1 MAIVAVATISTML
14 SVLVYKKVKLRSGN
28 VRAINDIL
36 SVPRKFAA
44 AKQMLCFG
52 FCEGSW
58 WPILE
63 ELYEERV
70 PVYRF
75 IQRPGDMVW
84 LSPGVVHWV
93 QSLVRDL

>member
-1 MAIVAVATISTML
+1 MYDEYSNNVYLGIGNKFPCSSML
-14 SVLVYKKVKLRSGN
+14 PYYSLFSC
-28 VRAINDIL
+28 
-36 SVPRKFAA
+36 P
-44 AKQMLCFG
+44 
-52 FCEGSW
+52 GSW

-75 IQRPGDMVW
+75 IQRPGDLVW

-93 QSLVRDL
+93 QSSVSNGARL

>member
-1 MAIVAVATISTML
+1 MFRQATTFSL
-14 SVLVYKKVKLRSGN
+14 YLGNSLRPNKCFVL
-28 VRAINDIL
+28 
-36 SVPRKFAA
+36 F
-44 AKQMLCFG
+44 

-93 QSLVRDL
+93 QSQVRDL

>member
-1 MAIVAVATISTML
+1 MYDEYSKNIYLETCKEYLPVLSYSSYNVANLLFLFS
-14 SVLVYKKVKLRSGN
+14 R
-28 VRAINDIL
+28 
-36 SVPRKFAA
+36 
-44 AKQMLCFG
+44 Q
-52 FCEGSW
+52 GSW

-75 IQRPGDMVW
+75 IQRPGDLVW

-93 QSLVRDL
+93 QSSVSCVHSLQSV